1 MKNSPYLPD
10 PETKDFQ
17 RVEKMIAKSETGDGV
32 DVHALLRQCLTM
44 AAKIT
49 DREKALR
56 RAAAFYFVEG
66 IDRKKAERAAQVF
79 IERANRL

>member
-1 MKNSPYLPD
+1 
-10 PETKDFQ
+10 
-17 RVEKMIAKSETGDGV
+17 
-32 DVHALLRQCLTM
+32 M

-66 IDRKKAERAAQVF
+66 IDRKKAERAAQFF